1 MYLKAESEP
10 LICDLTDWCY
20 KNWVATSRK
29 TASETLI
36 MMHRKFRLEVTNIL
50 NITRYA
56 IKNECLIP
64 WVKFFWHIEAVN
76 ADIHYK
82 LLPTDCID
90 VILNLA
96 DVIVYETEFNRIIA
110 PPFHIN
116 GLRSKCSFI
125 HQENN
130 IRIFGITFYPH
141 GLYPFVL
148 KSLKE
153 VQNKVVDLNGFSY
166 SLTQKLKNAV
176 NNDTAE
182 KIIAE
187 IENTLIDELS
197 IKQDFVDKA
206 QLISDFITINDD
218 ISVKSFC
225 DERSI
230 NIKTFERLFLYYTG
244 YTPKIL
250 RRIKRFQN
258 TCNQLVHQH
267 MASLTDI
274 TYDNNFTDQ
283 SYFIKEFTHFS
294 GTAPRTFQTE
304 KATVKENVKY
314 KYL

>member
-1 MYLKAESEP
+1 M
-10 LICDLTDWCY
+10 I
-20 KNWVATSRK
+20 
-29 TASETLI
+29 
-36 MMHRKFRLEVTNIL
+36 HRKFRLEVINIL

-64 WVKFFWHIEAVN
+64 WVKFFWHIEAAN

-96 DVIVYETEFNRIIA
+96 DYVVYETECNKIIA

-116 GLRSKCSFI
+116 GLRSKYSFI
-125 HQENN
+125 HQEKT
-130 IRIFGITFYPH
+130 ISIFGISFYPH
-141 GLYPFVL
+141 GLYPFVH

-153 VQNKVVDLNGFSY
+153 VQNKVVDLNGLSY
-166 SLTQKLKNAV
+166 SLGEKLKKAV
-176 NNDTAE
+176 SNDTTE

-187 IENTLIDELS
+187 IENTLIQELS

-206 QLISDFITINDD
+206 QLISDFITISDD
-218 ISVKSFC
+218 ISIKSFC
-225 DERSI
+225 YERSI
-230 NIKTFERLFLYYTG
+230 NIKTFERMFLNYTG

-267 MASLTDI
+267 ISLTDI

-283 SYFIKEFTHFS
+283 SYFIKELRVFREQHH
-294 GTAPRTFQTE
+294 APFRQR
-304 KATVKENVKY
+304 K
-314 KYL
+314 LL

>member
-1 MYLKAESEP
+1 
-10 LICDLTDWCY
+10 
-20 KNWVATSRK
+20 
-29 TASETLI
+29 
-36 MMHRKFRLEVTNIL
+36 MHRKFRLEVTNIL

>member
-10 LICDLTDWCY
+10 LNCDLTDWCY

-225 DERSI
+225 DERSM
-230 NIKTFERLFLYYTG
+230 FLYYTG

>member
-10 LICDLTDWCY
+10 LNCDLTDWCY

-267 MASLTDI
+267 MASLTYI

>member
-10 LICDLTDWCY
+10 LNCDLTDWCY

-283 SYFIKEFTHFS
+283 SYFIKRVYTFFGNSATHLS
-294 GTAPRTFQTE
+294 NRE
-304 KATVKENVKY
+304 SYCKREC
-314 KYL
+314 

>member
-1 MYLKAESEP
+1 M
-10 LICDLTDWCY
+10 I
-20 KNWVATSRK
+20 
-29 TASETLI
+29 
-36 MMHRKFRLEVTNIL
+36 HRKFRLEVINIL

-56 IKNECLIP
+56 TKNECLIP
-64 WVKFFWHIEAVN
+64 WVKFFWHIEAAN

-96 DVIVYETEFNRIIA
+96 DDVVYETECNKIIA

>member
-1 MYLKAESEP
+1 MN
-10 LICDLTDWCY
+10 CDLTDWCY

>member
-10 LICDLTDWCY
+10 LNCDLTDWCY

-283 SYFIKEFTHFS
+283 SYFIKEFTHFFGNS
-294 GTAPRTFQTE
+294 
-304 KATVKENVKY
+304 ATHLSNRESYCKREC
-314 KYL
+314 

>member
-10 LICDLTDWCY
+10 LNCDLTDWCY

-250 RRIKRFQN
+250 RRIKRLQN

>member
-10 LICDLTDWCY
+10 LNCDLTDWCY

>member
-1 MYLKAESEP
+1 M
-10 LICDLTDWCY
+10 I
-20 KNWVATSRK
+20 
-29 TASETLI
+29 
-36 MMHRKFRLEVTNIL
+36 HRKFRLEVINIL

-56 IKNECLIP
+56 TKNECLIP
-64 WVKFFWHIEAVN
+64 WVKFFWHIEAAN

-96 DVIVYETEFNRIIA
+96 DDVVYETECNKIIA

-116 GLRSKCSFI
+116 GLRSKYSFI
-125 HQENN
+125 HQEKT
-130 IRIFGITFYPH
+130 IRIFGISFYPH
-141 GLYPFVL
+141 GLYPFVH

-153 VQNKVVDLNGFSY
+153 VQNKVVDLNGLSY
-166 SLTQKLKNAV
+166 SLG
-176 NNDTAE
+176 
-182 KIIAE
+182 
-187 IENTLIDELS
+187 
-197 IKQDFVDKA
+197 
-206 QLISDFITINDD
+206 DFITISDD
-218 ISVKSFC
+218 ISIKSFC
-225 DERSI
+225 DKRSI
-230 NIKTFERLFLYYTG
+230 NIKTFERMVLYHTG

-267 MASLTDI
+267 ISLTDI

-283 SYFIKEFTHFS
+283 SYFIKEFTRFS

>member
-1 MYLKAESEP
+1 
-10 LICDLTDWCY
+10 
-20 KNWVATSRK
+20 
-29 TASETLI
+29 

>member
-10 LICDLTDWCY
+10 LNCDLTDWCS

>member
-10 LICDLTDWCY
+10 LNCDLTDWCY

-206 QLISDFITINDD
+206 QLISDFLTIRND
-218 ISVKSFC
+218 ISIKSFC

-230 NIKTFERLFLYYTG
+230 NIKTFERMFLYYTG

>member
-1 MYLKAESEP
+1 M
-10 LICDLTDWCY
+10 I
-20 KNWVATSRK
+20 
-29 TASETLI
+29 
-36 MMHRKFRLEVTNIL
+36 HRKFRLEVINIL
-50 NITRYA
+50 NITHYA
-56 IKNECLIP
+56 TKNECLIP
-64 WVKFFWHIEAVN
+64 WVKFFWHIEAAN

-96 DVIVYETEFNRIIA
+96 DDVVYETECNKIIA

-116 GLRSKCSFI
+116 GLRSKYSFI
-125 HQENN
+125 HQEKT
-130 IRIFGITFYPH
+130 IRIFGISFYPH
-141 GLYPFVL
+141 GLYPFVH

-153 VQNKVVDLNGFSY
+153 VQNKVVDLNGLSY
-166 SLTQKLKNAV
+166 SLGEKLKKAV
-176 NNDTAE
+176 SNDTTE

-187 IENTLIDELS
+187 IENTLIEELS
-197 IKQDFVDKA
+197 IKQDFADKA
-206 QLISDFITINDD
+206 QLISDFITISDD
-218 ISVKSFC
+218 ISIKSFC
-225 DERSI
+225 DKRSI
-230 NIKTFERLFLYYTG
+230 NIKTFERMVLYHTG

-267 MASLTDI
+267 ISLTDI

-283 SYFIKEFTHFS
+283 SYFIKEFTRFS

>member
-1 MYLKAESEP
+1 M
-10 LICDLTDWCY
+10 
-20 KNWVATSRK
+20 
-29 TASETLI
+29 
-36 MMHRKFRLEVTNIL
+36 
-50 NITRYA
+50 
-56 IKNECLIP
+56 
-64 WVKFFWHIEAVN
+64 
-76 ADIHYK
+76 
-82 LLPTDCID
+82 
-90 VILNLA
+90 ILNLA

>member
-10 LICDLTDWCY
+10 LNCDLTDWCN

>member
-10 LICDLTDWCY
+10 LNCDLTDWCY

-283 SYFIKEFTHFS
+283 SYFVKEFTHFS

>member
-10 LICDLTDWCY
+10 LNCELTDWCY

>member
-10 LICDLTDWCY
+10 LNCDLTDWCY

-36 MMHRKFRLEVTNIL
+36 MMQVTNIL

-283 SYFIKEFTHFS
+283 SHFIKEFTHFS

>member
-10 LICDLTDWCY
+10 LNCDLTDWCY

-218 ISVKSFC
+218 ISVKSF
-225 DERSI
+225 SVI
-230 NIKTFERLFLYYTG
+230 
-244 YTPKIL
+244 
-250 RRIKRFQN
+250 
-258 TCNQLVHQH
+258 
-267 MASLTDI
+267 
-274 TYDNNFTDQ
+274 
-283 SYFIKEFTHFS
+283 
-294 GTAPRTFQTE
+294 
-304 KATVKENVKY
+304 
-314 KYL
+314 

>member
-1 MYLKAESEP
+1 M
-10 LICDLTDWCY
+10 I
-20 KNWVATSRK
+20 
-29 TASETLI
+29 
-36 MMHRKFRLEVTNIL
+36 NIL

-56 IKNECLIP
+56 TKNECLIP
-64 WVKFFWHIEAVN
+64 WVKFFWHIEAEN

-96 DVIVYETEFNRIIA
+96 DDVVYETECNKIIA

-116 GLRSKCSFI
+116 GLRSKYSFI
-125 HQENN
+125 HQEKN
-130 IRIFGITFYPH
+130 IRIFGISFYPH
-141 GLYPFVL
+141 GLYPFVH

-153 VQNKVVDLNGFSY
+153 VQNKVIDLNGLSY
-166 SLTQKLKNAV
+166 SLGEKLKKAV
-176 NNDTAE
+176 SNDTTE

-187 IENTLIDELS
+187 IENTLIEELS

-206 QLISDFITINDD
+206 QLISDFISISDD
-218 ISVKSFC
+218 ISIKSFC
-225 DERSI
+225 YERSI
-230 NIKTFERLFLYYTG
+230 NIKTFERMFLNYTG

-267 MASLTDI
+267 ISLTDI

-283 SYFIKEFTHFS
+283 SYFIKEFTRFS
-294 GTAPRTFQTE
+294 GAAPRTFQTQ

>member
-10 LICDLTDWCY
+10 LNCDLTDWCY

-206 QLISDFITINDD
+206 QLISDFITINND

>member
-10 LICDLTDWCY
+10 LNCDLTDWCY

-153 VQNKVVDLNGFSY
+153 VQSKVVDLNGFSY

-176 NNDTAE
+176 NNDTAA

>member
-10 LICDLTDWCY
+10 LNCDLTDWCY

-148 KSLKE
+148 KSLME

>member
-10 LICDLTDWCY
+10 LNCDLTDWCY

-294 GTAPRTFQTE
+294 FTAPRTFQTE